1 MAEKLGFSYL
11 DTGAMYRASALAAIE
26 NSIPLTDHQKVAR
39 ELHTHSI
46 DVENGRIL
54 LDGRDVSALIRT
66 SRISEAASVISSGT
80 PVRRV
85 MVELQR
91 SFASRRDTVAE
102 GRDMSTVVFPNA
114 DLKVYVIA
122 DVAIRVCRRWR
133 ELRAKGEKSD
143 FHSLLKSQ
151 LSRDRRDRTRSDS
164 PLRLAPG
171 AVIVDSTLMSIK
183 QQVSAVLEAYGKARF
198 RKTAGDPGTGKGSS

>member
-1 MAEKLGFSYL
+1 MAERLGFSYL

-26 NSIPLTDHQKVAR
+26 NSIPLTDHEKVAR
-39 ELHTHSI
+39 ELRTHSI
-46 DVENGRIL
+46 DVEDGDIF
-54 LDGRDVSALIRT
+54 LDGRDVSSLIRT
-66 SRISEAASVISSGT
+66 SRISEAASVISSGS
-80 PVRRV
+80 PVRKV

-91 SFASRRDTVAE
+91 RFASRRDTVAE
-102 GRDMSTVVFPNA
+102 GRDMSTVVFPKA

-133 ELRAKGEKSD
+133 EMRAKGEEAD

-151 LSRDRRDRTRSDS
+151 LLRDRRDRTRSDS

-171 AVIVDSTLMSIK
+171 AVIVDSTLMSIH
-183 QQVSAVLEAYGKARF
+183 QQVSAVLKAYEKVRR
-198 RKTAGDPGTGKGSS
+198 RKGGGLS